1 MKKINKVLAFALAA
15 SLVVGLAA
23 CGDKKPAEEKQTAQ
37 NTPAASGTKTE
48 TKATSTPTPTLA
60 PLKISVLLPSDDEHT
75 EENKFYDQM
84 VAEINKYTNMDITW
98 KWADTTTYYTD
109 ENLGLKLT
117 TGDVEDVLVVG
128 NNATFY
134 QAAEEGLFWDLA
146 PYLDDYDNLA
156 TIPEAYRAAA
166 SKNGK
171 LYGLPRGREIGRNGM
186 GYRLDW
192 LENLGLD
199 EPTNWEAYHEMLY
212 QFTYGDP
219 DGNGLDD
226 TVGLGLDSWGGV
238 FDIMFPWFGVPNIW
252 GVDAKGDLINRYM
265 TEEYKDALKK
275 IRQLY
280 EEGLINNGSNG
291 IADFRDLGAGQAQKS
306 LLRTQLAGSGV
317 QVVDDQRK
325 VQEYFQNEGL
335 TTEDEIMYTV
345 RGYVDCGF
353 GPRVQPFIGISNMIA
368 VSKVNIKTEA
378 QLRQVLQFLNDI
390 NDGEM
395 LLLIDSGL
403 RGVTWDLNEE
413 GYVTYYTGD
422 EATEKLEGL
431 SGKYRNGFNQVP
443 VYFTADSN
451 PRPYV
456 VAPATSAIKLL
467 EEATYADNRLHL
479 VPNYGLSYESSTPSA
494 ANAETFNALNKI
506 MTDAQL
512 AYIVGEIDDT
522 GLEAAINQWSKAG
535 GAQLTKEINELY
547 HKAGN

>member
-1 MKKINKVLAFALAA
+1 MKKLNKVLATVLAA
-15 SLVVGLAA
+15 SMVISLAA
-23 CGDKKPAEEKQTAQ
+23 CGDKKPAADNGQTAQ
-37 NTPAASGTKTE
+37 NTPAASGNKTE
-48 TKATSTPTPTLA
+48 TKATSTPTPTPTLA

-109 ENLGLKLT
+109 ENLGLKLA

-128 NNATFY
+128 NNAAFY

-192 LENLGLD
+192 LENLGLE

-219 DGNGLDD
+219 DGNGIDD
-226 TVGLGLDSWGGV
+226 TVGLGIDSWPGV
-238 FDIMFPWFGVPNIW
+238 WDIMLPWFGVPNIW
-252 GVDAKGDLINRYM
+252 GIDSNGNLINRYM
-265 TEEYKDALKK
+265 TEEYKSALKK

-291 IADFRDLGAGQAQKS
+291 IADFRDLGGGSAQKS
-306 LLRTQLAGSGV
+306 LLRTQQAGSGV

-325 VQEYFQNEGL
+325 VQEYFQKEGL
-335 TTEDEIMYTV
+335 TTEDKIMYTV
-345 RGYVDCGF
+345 RGYVDCGY
-353 GPRVQPFIGISNMIA
+353 GACVQPYIGISNMIA

-403 RGVTWDLNEE
+403 RGVTWDLDEN
-413 GYVTYYTGD
+413 GYVKLYTGD

-431 SGKYRNGFNQVP
+431 SGTYRNGFNQIP
-443 VYFTADSN
+443 VYFTADAN

-456 VAPATSAIKLL
+456 VAPATSAIKVL
-467 EEATYADNRLHL
+467 EQEVYADNRLHL

-494 ANAETFNALNKI
+494 SNADTFTNLGKI
-506 MTDAQL
+506 MSDAQQ
-512 AYIVGEIDDT
+512 AYIVGEIDDA
-522 GLEAAINQWSKAG
+522 GLEAAINQWAKAG
-535 GAQLTKEINELY
+535 GTQLT
-547 HKAGN
+547 